1 VQRRLSYRLT
11 SGAIELVANESA
23 PALFRQDPGP
33 EHPRWLVP
41 HVPAMS
47 AFQVR
52 NPIGVFILMKTD
64 DGSLHLGR
72 GLRARGRR
80 LGDG

>member
-1 VQRRLSYRLT
+1 
-11 SGAIELVANESA
+11 VAKESA
-23 PALFRQDPGP
+23 PAFFCQDPFSD
-33 EHPRWLVP
+33 HPLRLVP